1 MLIGI
6 SFAVSTT
13 GCSPGP
19 YWDYYDYES
28 AYYHKPKHKKHKHKK
43 YKKYK
48 KYKKHH
54 HHHHDDDDDWKS
66 AVQVHVKKD
75 CVIIELHPK
84 SRQQTF
90 GVQFT

>member
-1 MLIGI
+1 MKNRFHKIARMLTVMLIGI

-19 YWDYYDYES
+19 YWDYYDYDS
-28 AYYHKPKHKKHKHKK
+28 GYYHKPKHKKHKHKK

-54 HHHHDDDDDWKS
+54 HHDHDDDDD
-66 AVQVHVKKD
+66 
-75 CVIIELHPK
+75 
-84 SRQQTF
+84 
-90 GVQFT
+90 